1 MKTKFYW
8 ERETEFFILPTVS
21 VGTYDS
27 ANYGNEWPRVFGITF
42 IWLKFI
48 LCFEFK
54 KRNRET

>member
-1 MKTKFYW
+1 MKATFYW
-8 ERETEFFILPTVS
+8 EKHTEFFILPTVT

-27 ANYGNEWPRVFGITF
+27 TNFDWSRVFGITF

>member
-1 MKTKFYW
+1 MKATFYW
-8 ERETEFFILPTVS
+8 EKHTEFFILPTVT

-27 ANYGNEWPRVFGITF
+27 PNFDWSRVFGITF